1 MGATLRYAKVV
12 DRDHVQATGGLTPAT
27 DNLVKL
33 AAEPP
38 APARDFL
45 VLRAWDV
52 DGGFEEH
59 WRLEDE
65 HGHVLY
71 RGAPRTVL
79 AEHGD
84 VFDEVQGVRFEY
96 AGDAYQLVLQV
107 DDREVARTDFAV
119 VVDTDAG
126 ATTDLSV
133 PPATDDA
140 GTAASDPPITNEL
153 NDDERAVF
161 AAVAEVEAD
170 GGPGFAHDIAR
181 TADLDLDT
189 VTSALSRLTGTHDLV
204 QEVATGAGDDPD
216 LGPLYRVKARP

>member
-52 DGGFEEH
+52 DGGFEER

-65 HGHVLY
+65 HGHEIY

-96 AGDAYQLVLQV
+96 AGDAYQLVLEV
-107 DDREVARTDFAV
+107 DDREVARTNFAV

-133 PPATDDA
+133 PPATDA
-140 GTAASDPPITNEL
+140 ATAANDPPVANEL
-153 NDDERAVF
+153 TDDERAVF
-161 AAVAEVEAD
+161 AAVADAESS
-170 GGPGFAHDIAR
+170 GGPGYAHEIAR
-181 TADLDLDT
+181 TAGLDLDT

-204 QEVATGAGDDPD
+204 QEVATGTGDDPD
-216 LGPLYRVKARP
+216 LGPQYRVKSRP